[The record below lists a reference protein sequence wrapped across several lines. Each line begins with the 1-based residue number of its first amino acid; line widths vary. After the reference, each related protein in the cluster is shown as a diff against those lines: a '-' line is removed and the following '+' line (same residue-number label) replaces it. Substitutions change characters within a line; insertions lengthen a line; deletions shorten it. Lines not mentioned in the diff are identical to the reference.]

1 MDQNELP
8 LDPRHLEVPSG
19 MPKTIFEPIACS
31 AQTMHLFSVEINTF
45 SKQNEASFHFTYVTW
60 SSMGCDQ
67 KISMPVVYS
76 AQTVHPS
83 CAESNTV
90 SEWMK

>member
-1 MDQNELP
+1 MDQNDLP

-31 AQTMHLFSVEINTF
+31 AQTMHLFGVEINTF
-45 SKQNEASFHFTYVTW
+45 SKQTEASFHFTYVTW

-67 KISMPVVYS
+67 KHFHARGIFGANRAPIL
-76 AQTVHPS
+76 
-83 CAESNTV
+83 CRE
-90 SEWMK
+90 